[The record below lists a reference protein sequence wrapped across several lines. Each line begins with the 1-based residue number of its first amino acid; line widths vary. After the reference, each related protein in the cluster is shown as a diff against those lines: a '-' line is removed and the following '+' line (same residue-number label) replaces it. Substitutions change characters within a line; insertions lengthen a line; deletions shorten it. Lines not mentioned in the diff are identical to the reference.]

1 MINYFNLIKS
11 ELETELNSSSFYIK
25 GILFDDGKS
34 FITIGNDSKFIG
46 RIFELF
52 VIPVFER
59 ICSKYGWIFEPT
71 EKQNTYPDFNI
82 VIGNDEYIAIDV
94 KTTYRK
100 KGKIKFTLGSYT
112 SFIRD
117 NKKNIKYNYKKYKFH
132 YVIGFVYDRNQ
143 KATEGK
149 IFNIK
154 EKVDPSFNNVEWFFQ
169 EKYKI
174 SGDKPGSGN
183 TENIGSIV
191 SNKIDDF
198 KNGNG
203 LFTKYGKMAEQVFND
218 YWRNYPKYRDKE
230 KKYTDIKTYEDF
242 KKKIN

>member
-1 MINYFNLIKS
+1 MINYFQLIKN
-11 ELETELNSSSFYIK
+11 ELETELNGLSFDIK
-25 GILFDDGKS
+25 GILLNDGIN
-34 FITIGNDSKFIG
+34 FITIGSDSKLIG

-52 VIPVFER
+52 VIPIFDR

-71 EKQNTYPDFNI
+71 EKQNIYPDFNI

-132 YVIGFVYDRNQ
+132 YVIGFVYDRNE
-143 KATEGK
+143 KTTEGK
-149 IFNIK
+149 ILNVK
-154 EKVDPSFNNVEWFFQ
+154 EGVEVPFNNVEWFFQ

-183 TENIGSIV
+183 TENIGSIE

-203 LFTKYGKMAEQVFND
+203 LFTKYGNIGEQIFND
-218 YWRNYPKYRDKE
+218 YWRNYPKYKD

-242 KKKIN
+242 KNKTN